1 MNMSDQPLHK
11 ILISFAEACYKEKQS
26 DIDPCMMACDECLL
40 LIEYEADIRLRFA
53 EIIRKYIAEDC
64 VTL

>member
-11 ILISFAEACYKEKQS
+11 ILISFADECTHERR
-26 DIDPCMMACDECLL
+26 DGCDEDCDKCDL
-40 LIEYEADIRLRFA
+40 LIEYEADIRLRFG
-53 EIIRKYIAEDC
+53 EIARKYIAEDC